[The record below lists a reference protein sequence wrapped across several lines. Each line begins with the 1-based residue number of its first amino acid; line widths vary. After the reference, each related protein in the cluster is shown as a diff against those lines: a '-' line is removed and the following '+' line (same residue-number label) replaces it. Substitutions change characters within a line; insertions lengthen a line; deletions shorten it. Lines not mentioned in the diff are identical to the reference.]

1 MAHYA
6 FLNNDNSTQ
15 ILRGELNTLYDLK
28 SALEL
33 AIGENEPTAE
43 QTAEIE
49 QTQQAID
56 AKQQEIDNALCV
68 VTNVITGVPE
78 TYMVAASDETLQQ
91 EILDLEVSRV
101 NPETHEALPIEEVAA
116 IDAQIQAKVEEL
128 HALPPV
134 EVDNTEY
141 WEGYYGKGKLC
152 KRTSYNTVG
161 GVHQNG
167 GTPFRKNYAGVG
179 YIYDP
184 VRDAF
189 YAPQP
194 FASWTLNEDTCLW
207 ECPVAKPE
215 GDYWWKEDT
224 AEWVD
229 YEYYSEPIYSNAP
242 FASWTW
248 NTSTGV
254 YDPPVA
260 KPDNK
265 NYWHEGEQE
274 WTTTSVLSE
283 KPYASWMLAD
293 SVEQE
298 YTDEEGNLKQI
309 IVTDWAAPVE
319 KPNDGNS
326 YLWDEDTQSWI
337 AE

>member
-6 FLNNDNSTQ
+6 FLNNDATTGT
-15 ILRGELNTLYDLK
+15 LREELSLLWGEMGTLT
-28 SALEL
+28 SIE
-33 AIGENEPTAE
+33 EPTEEDTAAIE
-43 QTAEIE
+43 AKQTE
-49 QTQQAID
+49 ID

-68 VTNVITGVPE
+68 VTGVITGVPE
-78 TYMVAASDETLQQ
+78 TYEVAASDETLEQ
-91 EILDLEVSRV
+91 EIRDLEDSRTGK
-101 NPETHEALPIEEVAA
+101 ELEEVVA
-116 IDAQIQAKVEEL
+116 IDAQVQAKLEEL
-128 HALPPV
+128 HALPPEV
-134 EVDNTEY
+134 VDNTVY
-141 WEGYYGKGKLC
+141 WEGYYGKGGLC

-161 GVHQNG
+161 GVHQSG

-207 ECPVAKPE
+207 DCPVARPE
-215 GDYWWKEDT
+215 GQDWWWKEDT
-224 AEWVD
+224 GEWVD
-229 YEYYSEPIYSNAP
+229 YEYYSQPLYSSTP

-260 KPDNK
+260 KPDDK
-265 NYWHEGEQE
+265 NFWHEGEQE
-274 WTTTSVLSE
+274 WTTYEVFVNKPFDSWVL
-283 KPYASWMLAD
+283 KD
-293 SVEQE
+293 
-298 YTDEEGNLKQI
+298 
-309 IVTDWAAPVE
+309 IVVGVDDDNNDVLITGWAAPVE
-319 KPNDGNS
+319 MPNDGNS

-337 AE
+337 TE